1 MGHIRLHV
9 QAVTPHAQAVHTARH
24 RGQAGRIAH
33 RRVQVLVQAAVLTAA
48 VVVLVHQVALIVA
61 EVAVAVRAVEAAD
74 VEKSHE
80 LQVRKI

>member
-1 MGHIRLHV
+1 
-9 QAVTPHAQAVHTARH
+9 
-24 RGQAGRIAH
+24 
-33 RRVQVLVQAAVLTAA
+33 